1 MSVRR
6 VSLLVIL
13 LIYTAATEQAFLSVL
28 EGVEVTLPCNSL
40 MPGHVSC
47 DGNDWLLDG
56 ETFTV
61 LVSRGSVIVDVD
73 RLSVTP
79 DCSLV
84 IKAVKTGDVG
94 SYYCNHSL
102 SNRNSPEVYL
112 SVVTM
117 TRLET
122 PYDTTLTCQVF
133 TYWNCVEKVQ
143 WHVQGQHVLD
153 GHPGLETTLS
163 SCKAVVHF
171 PSSSFLK
178 KKTFTCQVSDD
189 KRTQEFSFITAVPSD
204 SSVVVYLM
212 LTMHAAEILLVTV
225 VIALL
230 IRVIRNQR
238 SHNNGPLRA
247 HCVIE

>member
-94 SYYCNHSL
+94 SYYL
-102 SNRNSPEVYL
+102 
-112 SVVTM
+112 